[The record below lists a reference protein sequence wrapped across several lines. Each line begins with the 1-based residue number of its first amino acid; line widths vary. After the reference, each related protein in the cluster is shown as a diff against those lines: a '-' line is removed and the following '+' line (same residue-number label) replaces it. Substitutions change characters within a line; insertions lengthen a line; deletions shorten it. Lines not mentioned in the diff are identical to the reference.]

1 MRKIVNHLFSRSHL
15 FIYLFLF
22 FMEVAVL
29 VVRKEDKEENTDD
42 IIYCLMLLRRKSLFV
57 DFVLNEIRSS
67 K

>member
-1 MRKIVNHLFSRSHL
+1 
-15 FIYLFLF
+15 
-22 FMEVAVL
+22 MEVAVL